1 MKSITQITKAEI
13 IELLEIANFPG
24 CWFDVA
30 TLPKRKRWERL
41 LKAITAG
48 RESGVSQSTDKR
60 QIVS

>member
-48 RESGVSQSTDKR
+48 RESGVS
-60 QIVS
+60 